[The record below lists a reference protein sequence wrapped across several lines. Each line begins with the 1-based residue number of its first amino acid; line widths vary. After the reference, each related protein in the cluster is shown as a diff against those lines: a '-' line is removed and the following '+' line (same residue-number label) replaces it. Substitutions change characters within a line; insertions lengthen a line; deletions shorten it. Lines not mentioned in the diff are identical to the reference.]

1 MAIEVIAKI
10 KQKNNGTFKLMD
22 AVDVEMSNGQDL
34 QTYLDNLEVGEGSNV
49 VFVGEQEPTQ
59 EEIDKYEIFID
70 KSATSGVQGAVNNI
84 SNVFMDEI
92 RSMFQ
97 SLQTTIQKQQQ
108 TISDLEARV
117 LYLESLHG
125 EVPDIRIEDAL
136 LLENGG
142 LFLLE
147 NGGALLL
154 DNIKRHE
161 ASIMLEND
169 GMLLLENGG
178 QLLLEKIR
186 IPETR
191 RPSIKLENDGMLL
204 LENGGQLLL
213 ENIKIPEAHKS
224 SIMLENGSFMLLENG
239 GRFILENAEEEQKV
253 VSILLENGGFL
264 RTENGGK
271 ILLEQSAKE
280 EIKGVKRLLLENG
293 GMFILENG
301 GVLHLEN
308 SYNQEETKRLMLE
321 NGGLFLLNAMK
332 KWGKIL
338 EQ

>member
-34 QTYLDNLEVGEGSNV
+34 QTYLDNLKVGGGNDVVYVGESP
-49 VFVGEQEPTQ
+49 PT
-59 EEIDKYEIFID
+59 EEDIDKYEIFID
-70 KSATSGVQGAVNNI
+70 KSASSGLQGAVNNI
-84 SNVFMDEI
+84 DNVFMNEI
-92 RSMFQ
+92 RNMFQ
-97 SLQTTIQKQQQ
+97 SLQTTIQKQQK
-108 TISDLEARV
+108 TINDLQARV
-117 LYLESLHG
+117 FYLESLHG
-125 EVPDIRIEDAL
+125 EVPPNVRVEDAL
-136 LLENGG
+136 LMENGG

-154 DNIKRHE
+154 DNIERHE

-280 EIKGVKRLLLENG
+280 EIKG
-293 GMFILENG
+293 I
-301 GVLHLEN
+301 
-308 SYNQEETKRLMLE
+308 
-321 NGGLFLLNAMK
+321 
-332 KWGKIL
+332 
-338 EQ
+338 

>member
-34 QTYLDNLEVGEGSNV
+34 QTYLDNLEVGGGKNV
-49 VFVGEQEPTQ
+49 VYAGESPPTT

-70 KSATSGVQGAVNNI
+70 KSASSGLQGAVNNI
-84 SNVFMDEI
+84 DNVFMNEI
-92 RSMFQ
+92 RNMFQ
-97 SLQTTIQKQQQ
+97 SLQTTIQKQQK
-108 TISDLEARV
+108 TINDLQARV
-117 LYLESLHG
+117 FYLESLHG
-125 EVPDIRIEDAL
+125 KVPDERIEDAL
-136 LLENGG
+136 LTENGG

-154 DNIKRHE
+154 
-161 ASIMLEND
+161 EN
-169 GMLLLENGG
+169 
-178 QLLLEKIR
+178 IR
-186 IPETR
+186 IPET
-191 RPSIKLENDGMLL
+191 
-204 LENGGQLLL
+204 
-213 ENIKIPEAHKS
+213 HKQ
-224 SIMLENGSFMLLENG
+224 SIMLENGNFMLLENG
-239 GRFILENAEEEQKV
+239 GRFILENAKEEQKV

-280 EIKGVKRLLLENG
+280 EIKGIKRLLLENG

-321 NGGLFLLNAMK
+321 NGGLFLLENGAKLHLEDSLIEMENGQAVIK
-332 KWGKIL
+332 LENGGDLLLENGGQIIL
-338 EQ
+338 EFSEEEYALLLENGSVLLNEKDGRIILD

>member
-34 QTYLDNLEVGEGSNV
+34 QTYLDNLKVGGGNNVVYVGESP
-49 VFVGEQEPTQ
+49 PTT

-70 KSATSGVQGAVNNI
+70 KSASSGLQGAVNNI
-84 SNVFMDEI
+84 DNVFMNEI
-92 RSMFQ
+92 RNMFQ
-97 SLQTTIQKQQQ
+97 SLQTTIEKQQK
-108 TISDLEARV
+108 TINDLQARV
-117 LYLESLHG
+117 FYLESLHG
-125 EVPDIRIEDAL
+125 EVSPDVRVEDAL
-136 LLENGG
+136 LTEKGG

-147 NGGALLL
+147 NGGT
-154 DNIKRHE
+154 
-161 ASIMLEND
+161 
-169 GMLLLENGG
+169 LLLEN
-178 QLLLEKIR
+178 IR
-186 IPETR
+186 IPET
-191 RPSIKLENDGMLL
+191 
-204 LENGGQLLL
+204 
-213 ENIKIPEAHKS
+213 HKP
-224 SIMLENGSFMLLENG
+224 SIMLENGNLMLLENG

-280 EIKGVKRLLLENG
+280 EIKGTKRLLLENG

-308 SYNQEETKRLMLE
+308 SYNQEETKRIMLE
-321 NGGLFLLNAMK
+321 NGGLFLLENGAKLHLEDSLIEMENGQAVIK
-332 KWGKIL
+332 LENGGDLLLENGGQIIL
-338 EQ
+338 EFSEEEYALLLENGSILLNEKDGRIILD

>member
-34 QTYLDNLEVGEGSNV
+34 QTYLDNLKVGGGNDVVYVGESP
-49 VFVGEQEPTQ
+49 PT
-59 EEIDKYEIFID
+59 EEDIDKYEIFID
-70 KSATSGVQGAVNNI
+70 KSASSGLQGAVNNI
-84 SNVFMDEI
+84 DNVFMNEI
-92 RSMFQ
+92 RNMFQ
-97 SLQTTIQKQQQ
+97 SLQTTIQKQQK
-108 TISDLEARV
+108 TINDLQARV
-117 LYLESLHG
+117 FYLESLHG
-125 EVPDIRIEDAL
+125 EVPPNVRVEDAL
-136 LLENGG
+136 LMENGG

-154 DNIKRHE
+154 DNIERHE

-186 IPETR
+186 
-191 RPSIKLENDGMLL
+191 
-204 LENGGQLLL
+204 
-213 ENIKIPEAHKS
+213 IPEAHKS

-280 EIKGVKRLLLENG
+280 EIKGIKRLLLENG

-308 SYNQEETKRLMLE
+308 SYNQ
-321 NGGLFLLNAMK
+321 NDLNK
-332 KWGKIL
+332 S
-338 EQ
+338 